1 MKALNQ
7 IGMAL
12 CLLVGLAS
20 CEMREEILGKKE
32 SQGSGLL
39 RLSVE
44 AITPKVQTKS
54 AVVTD
59 HFAVSI
65 VGVSDEVKDYTKDFD
80 RVSDLPEFIELPV
93 GTYNVV
99 SHTPGDLKKRMDHPY
114 YLGDKELLIEKD
126 KDTQANVQC
135 KMRNSRVQ
143 LNYSVEFLAAFQSW
157 TITLDDGSGIAYMVE
172 HDNTVGTTPKVGY
185 YAFEENG
192 AEYVTLNILATTV
205 TGNTITFSQPYY
217 KADAETGYDED
228 DDPNFKG
235 GDALI
240 ITLDPKAPDA
250 PTSGTIGIDVTV
262 NVLFANSDTEV
273 KIEVNDKNKPTDPGT
288 DPDSDPTP
296 GGDGDLVLNL
306 PEDITINADFSD
318 VPEKAD
324 AVVVAKNGIES
335 MIVKIDP
342 GDDGFKEILQDFED
356 REKEKGGPIH
366 FLSGEELVGNVT
378 IQDLFS
384 SLGVELQ
391 SPQKGDES
399 YTFPLAAFFAFME
412 GMVGSHKFEITLK
425 DQYSNTT
432 SGVLTITIVE

>member
-7 IGMAL
+7 IGIAL

-288 DPDSDPTP
+288 DPDPDPTP

>member
-288 DPDSDPTP
+288 DPDPDPTP